1 MQETVSNTSKS
12 SLSPA
17 KARLVEL
24 MQGINFGSVQ
34 GLHVRNGEPFFAPP
48 PRVIREV
55 KFGGENGPRPELSKS
70 DFALKVQVREMFAQ
84 MEAMGDGL
92 IVSIEIQRGLPFR
105 MTIAE
110 EVRA

>member
-1 MQETVSNTSKS
+1 MADSKASLTPTRQLLLTEMQRVNYGRIENLAVH
-12 SLSPA
+12 
-17 KARLVEL
+17 
-24 MQGINFGSVQ
+24 QGQPVFT
-34 GLHVRNGEPFFAPP
+34 PP

-70 DFALKVQVREMFAQ
+70 DFALKVQVRELFAQ